1 MADHAL
7 GAETGCMS
15 TSAPLD
21 VSSPEEE
28 AVFEDDL
35 NPFEL
40 APGRRHDVKPRGMV
54 CTHCQGNTVL
64 VGGEEIYPHRPDL
77 FDRYFWLC
85 RLCEAWVGC
94 HRAQKQ
100 VNAKGKEVWSNGA
113 MPLGS
118 VANKEL
124 RALRHRVHAL
134 FDPIWKSGAKTRVE
148 AYDWLSGV
156 LGVASGRAHVAWMN
170 VEQCKVAIAALRPD
184 ALTLDELSQVDE
196 PSDAALVADPVS
208 IDMAAERKLAERF
221 ALQVGNLRSLAT
233 KLEGAGLQYQVR
245 NNGHHVIVH
254 AATGAF
260 DVWPSTQKW
269 KSRATG
275 ETNQGLG
282 GLLARARGA

>member
-1 MADHAL
+1 M
-7 GAETGCMS
+7 
-15 TSAPLD
+15 
-21 VSSPEEE
+21 SSPDE
-28 AVFEDDL
+28 AAFLEDDL

-40 APGRRHDVKPRGMV
+40 APGLRHDVKPRGMV

-64 VGGEEIYPHRPDL
+64 VSGGEIYPHRPDL

-85 RLCEAWVGC
+85 RPCEAWVGC

-100 VNAKGKEVWSNGA
+100 VNAKGKEIWSNGA

-118 VANKEL
+118 VANREL
-124 RALRHRVHAL
+124 RVLRHRVHAL
-134 FDPIWKSGAKTRVE
+134 FDPMWKSGAKTRVE

-184 ALTLDELSQVDE
+184 ALTLVELSQEQDDE
-196 PSDAALVADPVS
+196 PSGAVAHAAVPAS
-208 IDMAAERKLAERF
+208 IDMAAERKLVERF
-221 ALQVGNLRSLAT
+221 ARQVGNLRSLAT
-233 KLEGAGLQYQVR
+233 KLDGAGLQYQVR
-245 NNGHHVIVH
+245 NNGHHLIVH

-269 KSRATG
+269 KSRTTG

-282 GLLARARGA
+282 CLLARAKAA